1 MNVCVLLATYNG
13 EKYLKE
19 QLFSLTNQTG
29 VKVSLLVSD
38 DNSTD
43 QTLNILD
50 KFSKIKFDNFRI
62 ISVLHNN
69 EHVSNNFNDIRH
81 SKLAS
86 MASDN
91 FCNLIRNA
99 SESDDYYAFSDQDD
113 IWHTDKLQRAV
124 SILKKNNK
132 PMLYCSSSNL
142 VNSKGEF
149 TMKSPTRKVT
159 PSFENA
165 LVQSLA
171 AGNTMVMNKA
181 AFLLLKRSIKKLT
194 IPAHDWWTYIL
205 ISAAGGEVYYDS
217 KALIDYRIHDG
228 NITGTNYN
236 FIQFFTRLII
246 AIRGNY
252 KVWNDLNCEALNENI
267 DILNENSK
275 KILNLFMKARQSSF
289 FYRNYYL
296 FKSGVFREQRY
307 QKILFHI
314 GMLFNKI

>member
-13 EKYLKE
+13 EKYLNE
-19 QLFSLTNQTG
+19 QLISLTNQAG

-43 QTLNILD
+43 QTLTILD
-50 KFSKIKFDNFRI
+50 KFSKIKFDNFKI
-62 ISVLHNN
+62 ISVLHNDD
-69 EHVSNNFNDIRH
+69 HVSNNFNDIRH

-149 TMKSPTRKVT
+149 TMKSPTRKAN

-236 FIQFFTRLII
+236 FIHFFKRLII

-267 DILNENSK
+267 EIINENSK
-275 KILNLFMKARQSSF
+275 KILKLFMKARQSSF

-296 FKSGVFREQRY
+296 FKSGVFREQHY
-307 QKILFHI
+307 QKILLHI